1 MRLPAE
7 PGDYGPT
14 GRSPWLDVDWRSH
27 QRWLEIGGRRVNVI
41 ELGSGP
47 PVVFVH
53 GLSGSWQNWLE
64 QLPVFARDHRVVAVD
79 LPGFGASEMPD
90 WQISISGYGRWLDAL
105 YDALRIDVAAVVG
118 NSMGGFIS
126 AELAIAY
133 PARVERLVLVSA
145 AGLTVEHQ
153 RHDRTLTVLR
163 TLDRR
168 LAAYAGWLGTRSD
181 TLARRP
187 RARRMIFGLV
197 AHRPD
202 LLPAPLVA
210 EQIRG
215 SGKPGF
221 VPALDALTSYPIRDR
236 LPEIACPTLIVWG
249 TKDWLVPVSDAD
261 EFARLIPNARKVVWP
276 ETGHMAMLE
285 RPAAFNR
292 LLAAFLAEEP
302 GERVGERAA

>member
-64 QLPVFARDHRVVAVD
+64 QLPVFARDHRVVAFD

-105 YDALRIDVAAVVG
+105 YDALGIDVAALVG

-153 RHDRTLTVLR
+153 RHDRTLAVLR

-197 AHRPD
+197 AHRPE
-202 LLPAPLVA
+202 LLPGPLVA

-249 TKDWLVPVSDAD
+249 TKDWLVPVRDAD

-276 ETGHMAMLE
+276 KTGHMAMLE

>member
-1 MRLPAE
+1 
-7 PGDYGPT
+7 
-14 GRSPWLDVDWRSH
+14 
-27 QRWLEIGGRRVNVI
+27 
-41 ELGSGP
+41 
-47 PVVFVH
+47 
-53 GLSGSWQNWLE
+53 
-64 QLPVFARDHRVVAVD
+64 
-79 LPGFGASEMPD
+79 MPD
-90 WQISISGYGRWLDAL
+90 WQISISGYGRWMDAL
-105 YDALRIDVAAVVG
+105 YDALGIDVAAMVG

-181 TLARRP
+181 TLARRR

-202 LLPAPLVA
+202 LLPGPLVA

-249 TKDWLVPVSDAD
+249 TKDWLVPVRDAD
-261 EFARLIPNARKVVWP
+261 EFARLIPNARRVVWP
-276 ETGHMAMLE
+276 KTGHMAMLE

>member
-1 MRLPAE
+1 
-7 PGDYGPT
+7 
-14 GRSPWLDVDWRSH
+14 
-27 QRWLEIGGRRVNVI
+27 
-41 ELGSGP
+41 
-47 PVVFVH
+47 
-53 GLSGSWQNWLE
+53 
-64 QLPVFARDHRVVAVD
+64 
-79 LPGFGASEMPD
+79 
-90 WQISISGYGRWLDAL
+90 
-105 YDALRIDVAAVVG
+105 
-118 NSMGGFIS
+118 
-126 AELAIAY
+126 
-133 PARVERLVLVSA
+133 
-145 AGLTVEHQ
+145 
-153 RHDRTLTVLR
+153 VLR

-197 AHRPD
+197 AHQPD
-202 LLPAPLVA
+202 LLPGPLVA

-249 TKDWLVPVSDAD
+249 TKDWLVPVRDAD

-276 ETGHMAMLE
+276 KTGHMAMLE